1 MTLNQRD
8 APAAAALPAPEPRHG
23 GGEPWRRVFSDHP
36 FEPVLARAE
45 GVWLYDED
53 GRRYLDAS
61 GGPMAINL
69 GHGDRRIAAVV
80 AEQMARF
87 SYCHPTLSNRPRAEL
102 AKRIV
107 ALAPR
112 WIEAVYMV
120 SGGSEAVE
128 TAIKVARQYHV
139 LEGRSEKHVVISHR
153 DSYHGM
159 TLGALS
165 LSGIPGN
172 QRHFEPMLQQWP
184 KIPQYTRLGRPT
196 GVTDREWALRAASEL
211 EVAIHYAGA
220 QHVAAFIATP
230 VGCGSDYG
238 EVAPREYWQAVREIC
253 DRHGVLLIA
262 DEVVTGFGRTGRF
275 LAMEHFD
282 VAPDLIT
289 LGKGISSLYAPL
301 GAVAVSPRVNEPFA
315 AGKAFV
321 HGFTNMGHPVACAVG
336 SAVIDILR
344 EDRLIE
350 HAAEMGDYFEER
362 SRRLLEHP
370 SLLEIRGKGLLR
382 VGELVRDKTTREF
395 FAREE
400 NAEQRLQAT
409 ALRNGLVFYGTLYGS
424 RRAPGFRRGLPLF
437 IAPPLVITREEI
449 DELIERLDATL
460 GEWEESLGL
469 A

>member
-1 MTLNQRD
+1 MLTEPTTPR
-8 APAAAALPAPEPRHG
+8 PLPRPREG
-23 GGEPWRRVFSDHP
+23 GDPWSRVFSDHP

-53 GRRYLDAS
+53 GQRYLDAS
-61 GGPMAINL
+61 GGPMAVNL
-69 GHGDRRIAAVV
+69 GHGDPRIAAAV

-87 SYCHPTLSNRPRAEL
+87 SYCHPALSNRPRAEL
-102 AKRIV
+102 AARI
-107 ALAPR
+107 AAIAPGS
-112 WIEAVYMV
+112 IDAVYMV

-128 TAIKVARQYHV
+128 TAIKIARQYQV
-139 LEGRSEKHVVISHR
+139 LTGATEKHVVISHR

-172 QRHFEPMLQQWP
+172 QRHFEPMLQKWP
-184 KIPQYTRLGRPT
+184 KIQQYTRMGRPA
-196 GVTDREWALRAASEL
+196 GVSDRDWALRFAEEL
-211 EVAIHYAGA
+211 EVAIHYAGP

-253 DRHGVLLIA
+253 DRHRVLLIA
-262 DEVVTGFGRTGRF
+262 DEVVTGFGRTGRWF
-275 LAMEHFD
+275 AMEHFG
-282 VAPDLIT
+282 VEPDLIT
-289 LGKGISSLYAPL
+289 MGKGISSLYAPL
-301 GAVAVSPRVNEPFA
+301 GAVAVSARVNEPFA

-336 SAVIDILR
+336 AAVIDVLR

-350 HAAEMGDYFEER
+350 HAAEMGSYLAER

-370 SLLEIRGKGLLR
+370 TLVELRGVGLLR
-382 VGELVRDKTTREF
+382 VGELVKDKSTREF

-400 NAEQRLQAT
+400 GAEQRFQAI
-409 ALRNGLVFYGTLYGS
+409 ALRHGLAFYGTLYGS

-449 DELIERLDATL
+449 DELVDRLDATL
-460 GEWEESLGL
+460 AEWEESLGV